1 MTKIVQIKQTRIQRE
16 KRLLIQKAAL
26 QVFSEFGLRGATLD
40 KIAKACGLTK
50 PNILYYYS
58 SKDEI
63 YAEVLQSLLEEWIRP
78 LKDISENGDP
88 LTEILKYVQKKLTM
102 SKTKK
107 QESKLFATEIL
118 HGAPLTQNILAGSL
132 KETVDDKV
140 KLLNKWISEDK
151 IAPVDPYHL
160 IFSIW
165 SMTQHYADF
174 DVQVYSLLNTK
185 KRSRIFQDAED
196 FLLTFFTRCLKQ
208 D

>member
-1 MTKIVQIKQTRIQRE
+1 MKKVIWITGGSSGIGKAVALKFANKGWQVIISSRRE
-16 KRLLIQKAAL
+16 
-26 QVFSEFGLRGATLD
+26 
-40 KIAKACGLTK
+40 
-50 PNILYYYS
+50 
-58 SKDEI
+58 
-63 YAEVLQSLLEEWIRP
+63 EV
-78 LKDISENGDP
+78 LKDISDNGDP

-140 KLLNKWISEDK
+140 KLLNKWISEEK

-196 FLLTFFTRCLKQ
+196 FLLTFFTRCLKKN
-208 D
+208 

>member
-1 MTKIVQIKQTRIQRE
+1 M
-16 KRLLIQKAAL
+16 
-26 QVFSEFGLRGATLD
+26 F
-40 KIAKACGLTK
+40 
-50 PNILYYYS
+50 
-58 SKDEI
+58 
-63 YAEVLQSLLEEWIRP
+63 
-78 LKDISENGDP
+78 
-88 LTEILKYVQKKLTM
+88 KKLTM

-140 KLLNKWISEDK
+140 KLLNKWISEEK

-174 DVQVYSLLNTK
+174 DVQVYSLLKHQET
-185 KRSRIFQDAED
+185 
-196 FLLTFFTRCLKQ
+196 KQ
-208 D
+208 DISGCRRFLANFLPDV

>member
-1 MTKIVQIKQTRIQRE
+1 MTKIIQIKQTRIQRE

-63 YAEVLQSLLEEWIRP
+63 YAEVLQSLLDEWIRP

-102 SKTKK
+102 SKKKK
-107 QESKLFATEIL
+107 QERKLIE
-118 HGAPLTQNILAGSL
+118 
-132 KETVDDKV
+132 KESFIKRRKNKKV
-140 KLLNKWISEDK
+140 N
-151 IAPVDPYHL
+151 
-160 IFSIW
+160 
-165 SMTQHYADF
+165 
-174 DVQVYSLLNTK
+174 
-185 KRSRIFQDAED
+185 
-196 FLLTFFTRCLKQ
+196 FLLQRYCTALLLHKIYLLEV
-208 D
+208 

>member
-1 MTKIVQIKQTRIQRE
+1 MTKIIQIKQTRIQRE

-88 LTEILKYVQKKLTM
+88 LTEILKYVKKKLTM

-107 QESKLFATEIL
+107 QESKIFAKESLDKNDTSSNDGSSENNETISNNL
-118 HGAPLTQNILAGSL
+118 SCSFVYLT
-132 KETVDDKV
+132 
-140 KLLNKWISEDK
+140 W
-151 IAPVDPYHL
+151 
-160 IFSIW
+160 
-165 SMTQHYADF
+165 
-174 DVQVYSLLNTK
+174 
-185 KRSRIFQDAED
+185 
-196 FLLTFFTRCLKQ
+196 
-208 D
+208 

>member
-1 MTKIVQIKQTRIQRE
+1 MTKITQIKQTRIQRE
-16 KRLLIQKAAL
+16 KRLLIQEAAL

-50 PNILYYYS
+50 PNILYYYA

-63 YAEVLQSLLEEWIRP
+63 YTEVLKSLLEEWIRP
-78 LKDISENGDP
+78 LKDISEKGDP

-102 SKTKK
+102 SKTRK

-140 KLLNKWISEDK
+140 KLLNKWIAEDK
-151 IAPVDPYHL
+151 ISPVDPYHL

-174 DVQVYSLLNTK
+174 DVQVYSILNTK
-185 KRSRIFQDAED
+185 KRGTIFKDAEH
-196 FLLTFFTRCLKQ
+196 FLLTFFTRCLKK